1 MKKLAITLSD
11 DDFLMLEEIRKDGK
25 YCSRSKSHEFAWLI
39 KQEWE
44 RLQEEKREK
53 SPAEIVEGIKAYVSR
68 IEEKSALRLK
78 EKVADYVAPCND
90 ARIIPFPVRQ
100 IRQFSG
106 SA

>member
-53 SPAEIVEGIKAYVSR
+53 SPSEIVEGIKAYVSR
-68 IEEKSALRLK
+68 LEKEHPSLK
-78 EKVADYVAPCND
+78 ELNPGYVPPCADN
-90 ARIIPFPVRQ
+90 RIIQFPGR
-100 IRQFSG
+100 G
-106 SA
+106 KTA